1 MELTGKKVNFLGDS
15 STQGVGVKDPA
26 KRYPDRLAARYG
38 LIVRTYGIRRT
49 RIARQHVPSEDPA
62 KDLDFC
68 GRVAGMDDDADLV
81 LVFGGTNDYGH
92 GDAPLGRFG
101 DRTVYTFYGALHV
114 LYSSL
119 LEKYPGALIFVMTPL
134 HRLGE
139 ENPKGD
145 GIKERVSG
153 TLRDYVNIIREVA
166 EYYSLPVLDL
176 FSVSGLQ
183 PAVPAIRERYIPDGL
198 HPNDAGHRVLADR
211 IVGFLSAL

>member
-1 MELTGKKVNFLGDS
+1 MDIRNRRIVFLGDS
-15 STQGVGVKDPA
+15 ITEGHGTTGKDA
-26 KRYPDRLAARYG
+26 FFTTLIARRCG
-38 LIVRTYGIRRT
+38 AVCVNCGIGGT
-49 RIARQHVPSEDPA
+49 RIARQEKPSINPRH
-62 KDLDFC
+62 DLDFP
-68 GRVAGMDDDADLV
+68 GRVAALDRDADIV
-81 LVFGGTNDYGH
+81 GVFGGTNDYGH